1 MESIHRVAATAAA
14 SLLLAGPVAAATE
27 MAQVADASAIGL
39 TVGATGAIAGLAY
52 LLVTTDPGK
61 RRSEMAEAAGGNEME
76 SVKNYF
82 DTAGFERWNKI
93 YGTTSVR
100 RRHERA
106 SPHARCSDTCTRTR
120 WCTLRRV
127 RGVHSAGCRRLG
139 CRD

>member
-14 SLLLAGPVAAATE
+14 SLLLAGPAAAATQV
-27 MAQVADASAIGL
+27 AQVADASAIGL

-100 RRHERA
+100 RRREQV
-106 SPHARCSDTCTRTR
+106 SPHALLRHAHLHSMVHAASRTR
-120 WCTLRRV
+120 SAE
-127 RGVHSAGCRRLG
+127 RGVQSPF